1 MEKLRTATMLNLT
14 GVLVCTYTAPAF
26 EPKDAEKGENK
37 PQKPKVQILGD
48 VALKNGETKKDLIT
62 VSVPDLAPYEGKDG
76 SEVTIPVGAFSPS
89 KGNIA
94 FFGL

>member
-1 MEKLRTATMLNLT
+1 MLNLT
-14 GVLVCTYTAPAF
+14 GILVNAYTAPAF
-26 EPKDAEKGENK
+26 QAKDAQEGENK

-48 VALKNGETKKDLIT
+48 VALKNGEMKKDLIT
-62 VSVPDLAPYEGKDG
+62 VSVPDLIPYEGQEG
-76 SEVTIPVGAFSPS
+76 NEVTIPVGAFSPS

>member
-1 MEKLRTATMLNLT
+1 MLNLT
-14 GVLVCTYTAPAF
+14 GVLVNTFVSPVF
-26 EPKDAEKGENK
+26 KSKDAQEGEQK
-37 PQKPKVQILGD
+37 PQKPKLQILGD
-48 VALKNGETKKDLIT
+48 VALKNGEMKKDLIT
-62 VSVPDLAPYEGKDG
+62 VSVPDLSPYEGKEG

>member
-1 MEKLRTATMLNLT
+1 MLSLT
-14 GVLVCTYTAPAF
+14 GVLVNTFTSPAF
-26 EPKDAEKGENK
+26 QAKDAQKDE
-37 PQKPKVQILGD
+37 QKPEKPKLQILGD
-48 VALKNGETKKDLIT
+48 VALKNGELKKDLLT
-62 VSVPDLAPYEGKDG
+62 VSVPSLIPYEGKEG